1 MVRHSRP
8 VRPSC
13 IALKIG
19 HQNIHGNGKVKLE
32 HQDLIDKIQDHHIYG
47 CQETWLSKEDQC
59 PDINGYSLFRSE
71 RKKHVRAFRN
81 SGGSVIYVKR
91 SILGGI
97 TKISSKSNKYGDVI
111 WLRLDKNFFGLD
123 NNILLCYAYIVPT
136 ADQEAFSS
144 IQQDI
149 ENNSNKGA
157 ITILGDVNSRIG
169 RRLIEHFDVTVQDGV
184 ALTKSL
190 HVPSRLSQDATI
202 NGNGRKL
209 LKIASDFNLIPAN
222 GTVLGDLEGKYT
234 CAAWNGSSCN
244 DLLLFHRS
252 LYQRINYFKVNE
264 DFDWYSD
271 HRSLSFSIRVRLS
284 IGNRNRSRDTWGYI
298 KKHKLI
304 WNEESINTFNSI
316 LSNEEYKG
324 KLLDYS
330 QTTFSSSN
338 EAAESLNKIIAAA
351 LRETFPSDPKQKNTK
366 KCINTPKSRE
376 NFSWNVQNAKRSF
389 KLAQRQFKANND
401 DLSRRQTFFREKRK
415 YKQAIYLAKKLSK
428 ERRIN
433 RIAGLESSDPKTFW
447 KELKSLINP
456 KDDAT
461 MLIEKE
467 EWSKHFHDLLNV
479 PNAPDQDLQFLEY
492 VRGSL
497 PTLERESDI
506 GENNHSLNSEFSSSE
521 VQESVKSLKMG
532 KSCYIDNIGNEV
544 IKHGYSNMEPA
555 LIALFNV
562 VLRYGSF
569 PKIWSDG
576 LIIPLHKK
584 DDKLDP
590 NNYRGIVISS
600 CLGKLFLKILTKR
613 INKYMETTGKW
624 STYQCGFKQD
634 HRTEDNLFLLNTIYE
649 KYVKRQK
656 KKVYMAFIDFSK
668 FFDKINRYLLRYKLL
683 KVGITGN
690 IYHLIKSVYEDTT
703 YQVRIGDRLSPT
715 FKALNGV
722 KQGCCMSPVLSNI
735 FQNDLHDIFD
745 EQCDPLTLSSV
756 LVNSISW
763 ADDLIMASTSKT
775 GLQECLNRLSS
786 YCQKWGLE
794 VNILKTKIMIFS
806 NKFDPILQFT
816 FNNSP
821 IEQVKS
827 FKYLGFE
834 LSHKG
839 TLTSIITDRIENGK
853 KVANMVLH
861 ALRAH
866 KNVSTSLAMSIFEK
880 QIAPVLLYGCP
891 IWSVPNDG
899 NLIYLENQPEHVN
912 TRQIVQNALTT
923 VSNKPV
929 NFIYA
934 RRVGKIRNGH
944 SRDILIKLLTFK
956 DKENILG
963 THNGTFKFR
972 RYKSEDYSDITK
984 AQLDFCKKSLNLS
997 KYASSCAVRLELG
1010 IHTMDAKAHSL
1021 AIKYWL
1027 RLETGTSNFLL
1038 NQAYN
1043 ESKFM
1048 NTQWLQGI
1056 QYLLTNN
1063 GFGDVLAQPHSVHPT
1078 LFHKTFRERLDDQS
1092 SQELNNKISASSRFD
1107 VLYNLV
1113 TGQKFATRKYITL
1126 IKNPNIREI
1135 FTRLRTDVNILEN
1148 SKTRVNK
1155 SNSGGK
1161 CNLCDRAELETPE
1174 HFLFE
1179 CSYFSQKRE
1188 QYFTKLNNIDEH
1200 FKPADM
1206 GNTGLLKYFL
1216 DLCCPPACVHICCNY
1231 VSNLY
1236 KARQEI
1242 SQEN

>member
-1 MVRHSRP
+1 MVHHSRP

-32 HQDLIDKIQDHHIYG
+32 HHDLIDKIQDHHIYG

-59 PDINGYSLFRSE
+59 PDIHGYSLFRSE

-91 SILGGI
+91 SILGGV
-97 TKISSKSNKYGDVI
+97 TKISSKSNEYGDVI
-111 WLRLDKNFFGLD
+111 WLRLDKSFFGLE
-123 NNILLCYAYIVPT
+123 NHILLCYAYIVPT

-144 IQQDI
+144 LRRDI
-149 ENNSNKGA
+149 ENNSSKGA

-169 RRLIEHFDVTVQDGV
+169 RRLIEHFDVMVQDGV
-184 ALTKSL
+184 TLIKAL
-190 HVPSRLSQDATI
+190 HVPERSSQDSTI

-271 HRSLSFSIRVRLS
+271 HRSISFSLRVRLS
-284 IGNRNRSRDTWGYI
+284 IASRNRTRDLWRYI
-298 KKHKLI
+298 EKHKLI
-304 WNEESINTFNSI
+304 WNEESINTFKSI
-316 LSNEEYKG
+316 LSNEEYRG
-324 KLLDYS
+324 KLLEYS
-330 QTTFSSSN
+330 QSTFTSSN
-338 EAAESLNKIIAAA
+338 EAAESFNKIMTAA
-351 LRETFPSDPKQKNTK
+351 LKQTFPPNLKQKNREKRTNK
-366 KCINTPKSRE
+366 PKSRD

-389 KLAQRQFKANND
+389 KLAQRQFRANND

-433 RIAGLESSDPKTFW
+433 KIAGLESSDPKTFW

-461 MLIEKE
+461 QLIEKE
-467 EWSKHFHDLLNV
+467 EWSKHFHDLLNA

-492 VRGSL
+492 VKGSL
-497 PTLERESDI
+497 PMLERESDNY
-506 GENNHSLNSEFSSSE
+506 ETDRRLNSDFSSSE
-521 VQESVKSLKMG
+521 VSESVKSLKMG
-532 KSCYIDNIGNEV
+532 KSSYIDNIGNEA
-544 IKHGYSNMEPA
+544 IKHGYLSIEPA
-555 LIALFNV
+555 LIALFNM
-562 VLRYGSF
+562 VLSYGSF

-613 INKYMETTGKW
+613 INKYMDISGKW
-624 STYQCGFKQD
+624 SPYQCGFKQD
-634 HRTEDNLFLLNTIYE
+634 HRTEDNLFLLNTVYE

-668 FFDKINRYLLRYKLL
+668 FFDKINRFLLRYKLL
-683 KVGITGN
+683 KSGITGN
-690 IYHLIKSVYEDTT
+690 IYHLIKSVYEDTS
-703 YQVRIGDRLSPT
+703 YQVRIGDRLSPA

-745 EQCDPLTLSSV
+745 EQCDPITISSV

-763 ADDLIMASTSKT
+763 ADDLIMASTSKI
-775 GLQECLNRLSS
+775 GLQECLNRLSA

-794 VNILKTKIMIFS
+794 VNILKTKIMVFS
-806 NKFDPILQFT
+806 NKFDPTLDFT

-827 FKYLGFE
+827 IKYLGFE

-839 TLTSIITDRIENGK
+839 TLTSVITDRISKAK

-861 ALRAH
+861 ALRTN
-866 KNVSTSLAMSIFEK
+866 KNVSTSLAMNIFDK

-899 NLIYLENQPEHVN
+899 NLIYLENQPEGGN

-923 VSNKPV
+923 VSNNPV
-929 NFIYA
+929 DFMYA
-934 RRVGKIRNGH
+934 RRVGRIRNGH
-944 SRDILIKLLTFK
+944 SRDILIKLCNFY
-956 DKENILG
+956 DKENILR
-963 THNGTFKFR
+963 THHGTFTFR

-984 AQLDFCKKSLNLS
+984 TQLDFCKKSLNIS
-997 KYASSCAVRLELG
+997 KYSSSCAVRMELG
-1010 IHTMDAKAHSL
+1010 LHTLDAKAHSL

-1027 RLETGTSNFLL
+1027 RLETGTTNFLL

-1043 ESKFM
+1043 EAKFL

-1063 GFGDVLAQPHSVHPT
+1063 GFGDVLAQPHSVHPK
-1078 LFHKTFRERLDDQS
+1078 LFHKTFRERLDNQS
-1092 SQELNNKISASSRFD
+1092 SQELGNKISTSSRFD
-1107 VLYNLV
+1107 VLNSLV
-1113 TGQKFATRKYITL
+1113 TGQKFETRGYITL
-1126 IKNPNIREI
+1126 VQNPNIRET
-1135 FTRLRTDVNILEN
+1135 FTRLRIDMNILEN
-1148 SKTRVNK
+1148 SRIRVDK
-1155 SNSGGK
+1155 SSSGGK
-1161 CNLCDRAELETPE
+1161 CTLCNRGELETPE
-1174 HFLFE
+1174 HLLFK
-1179 CSYFSQKRE
+1179 CAHFSQKRE
-1188 QYFTKLNNIDEH
+1188 QYFTNLNSIDKD
-1200 FKPADM
+1200 FKPTDM
-1206 GNTGLLKYFL
+1206 GSEQLLKYFL
-1216 DLCCPPACVHICCNY
+1216 DLRCPPACVRICCSF
-1231 VSNLY
+1231 VSNIY
-1236 KARQEI
+1236 QMRMDI